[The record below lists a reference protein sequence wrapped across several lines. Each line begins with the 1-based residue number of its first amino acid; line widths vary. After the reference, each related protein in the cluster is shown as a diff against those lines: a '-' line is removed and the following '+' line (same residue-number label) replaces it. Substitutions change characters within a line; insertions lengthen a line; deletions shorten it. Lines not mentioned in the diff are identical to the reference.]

1 MGVITDLQR
10 VIREDFHQANV
21 FGQTLEGDKGT
32 NMQITRGRK
41 ETFTTYSM
49 NRNEAIETGVERAVR
64 VSEMD
69 SERY

>member
-1 MGVITDLQR
+1 MGAITDLQR

-21 FGQTLEGDKGT
+21 FEQTLEGDKGT